1 MVLDCYVRKDGWTVK
16 QEKQVSQSVILLR
29 VQSYYNVSI
38 YYILYTYKRPGN
50 GALSSGTEF
59 MTNMG
64 SEAFEWTLFYLW
76 TGETRKR
83 AGVGRQR
90 YGRRERKLREAGGS
104 DLPVPPPHITFTPI
118 NVCLLKC
125 LNNSIL
131 KQFKLIIVLLFNYI
145 Q

>member
-1 MVLDCYVRKDGWTVK
+1 MSERMVEPSNKKNRLVK
-16 QEKQVSQSVILLR
+16 ASFYSEYRAIIM
-29 VQSYYNVSI
+29 YI

-104 DLPVPPPHITFTPI
+104 DLHVPPPPPHNIHA
-118 NVCLLKC
+118 NQCL
-125 LNNSIL
+125 
-131 KQFKLIIVLLFNYI
+131 FA
-145 Q
+145 